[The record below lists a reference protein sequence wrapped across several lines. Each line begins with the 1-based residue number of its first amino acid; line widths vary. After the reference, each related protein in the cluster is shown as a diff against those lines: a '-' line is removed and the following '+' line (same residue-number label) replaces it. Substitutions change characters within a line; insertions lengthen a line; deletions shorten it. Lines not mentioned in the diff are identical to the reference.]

1 MLHYIY
7 MEELSYYN
15 PYCFPVRFISCKT
28 RTRRSLC
35 TIAMRTKQSV
45 SKCEWTS
52 SVLLP
57 TYLYR

>member
-45 SKCEWTS
+45 SKC
-52 SVLLP
+52 
-57 TYLYR
+57 